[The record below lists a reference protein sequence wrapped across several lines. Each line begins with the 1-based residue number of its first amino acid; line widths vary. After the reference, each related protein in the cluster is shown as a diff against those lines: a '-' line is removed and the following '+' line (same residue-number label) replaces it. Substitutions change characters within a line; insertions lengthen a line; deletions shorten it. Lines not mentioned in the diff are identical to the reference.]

1 MLDVAQTYNIHIT
14 YFYTRK
20 DRQLLVG
27 VLVGQI
33 LLVALL
39 SYKLLI
45 VINNLVYH
53 IIKQNKTVAKLAF
66 SSNI

>member
-33 LLVALL
+33 LLVAFLCHEA
-39 SYKLLI
+39 LI
-45 VINNLVYH
+45 EVDNLVYH
-53 IIKQNKTVAKLAF
+53 ITKHTKFACKVTKNQ
-66 SSNI
+66 